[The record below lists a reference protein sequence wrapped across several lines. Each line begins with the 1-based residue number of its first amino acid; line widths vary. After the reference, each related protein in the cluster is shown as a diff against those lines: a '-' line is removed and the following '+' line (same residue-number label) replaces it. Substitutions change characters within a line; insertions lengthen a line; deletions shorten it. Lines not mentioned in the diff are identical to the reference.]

1 MYPLP
6 EQPEP
11 KTATLR
17 PLPNVDATGPIPLS
31 APLPDML
38 SAPLPAEPL
47 TTRPLTTG
55 PLATG
60 PLATGPL
67 TTAPPG
73 TGPMTTGPMTT
84 GPLTTGP
91 LAAPLADE
99 LLPTVPGTRPGA
111 PGPAYPDPDPVS
123 WAPDVD
129 QQRSRIRVD
138 MEELRSRAQSASSWL
153 ESSRHYTRLINR
165 EGVVPLSARMAPGD
179 LAFLAE
185 AREQILQ
192 FTELAG
198 RLIDLHQPLDAGGIT
213 TDPSSPIRRCRS
225 CMWRWPCPT
234 FGILAE
240 VVDRPP
246 PA

>member
-17 PLPNVDATGPIPLS
+17 PLPNVDAAGPIPLS

-47 TTRPLTTG
+47 TT
-55 PLATG
+55 
-60 PLATGPL
+60 
-67 TTAPPG
+67 
-73 TGPMTTGPMTT
+73 

-91 LAAPLADE
+91 LSTGPLSTGPLASAPPPAMEQLPPAPLAAPLVEDM
-99 LLPTVPGTRPGA
+99 LPTVPGTRPGV

-123 WAPDVD
+123 WVPDVD
-129 QQRSRIRVD
+129 QQRTRIRGD
-138 MEELRSRAQSASSWL
+138 MEGLRSRAQAASSWL
-153 ESSRHYTRLINR
+153 ESSRHYSRLINR
-165 EGVVPLSARMAPGD
+165 EGVVPLNARMAPGD

-234 FGILAE
+234 FSILAE

-246 PA
+246 SG

>member
-17 PLPNVDATGPIPLS
+17 PLPNLDAAGPIPLS

-38 SAPLPAEPL
+38 SAPLPAV
-47 TTRPLTTG
+47 PLTTG
-55 PLATG
+55 PPTAG
-60 PLATGPL
+60 PLS
-67 TTAPPG
+67 
-73 TGPMTTGPMTT
+73 
-84 GPLTTGP
+84 
-91 LAAPLADE
+91 APLAEDM
-99 LLPTVPGTRPGA
+99 LPTVPGARPGA
-111 PGPAYPDPDPVS
+111 PGPAYPDQAGGAVS

-129 QQRSRIRVD
+129 QQRARIRAE
-138 MEELRSRAQSASSWL
+138 MEGLRSRAELASSWL
-153 ESSRHYTRLINR
+153 ESSRHYSRLINR
-165 EGVVPLSARMAPGD
+165 EGVVPVNARMTPGD

-185 AREQILQ
+185 AREQLLQ

-234 FGILAE
+234 FSILAE

-246 PA
+246 SA

>member
-11 KTATLR
+11 KIATLR
-17 PLPNVDATGPIPLS
+17 PLPNVDAADPIPLS

-38 SAPLPAEPL
+38 SAPLP
-47 TTRPLTTG
+47 
-55 PLATG
+55 
-60 PLATGPL
+60 
-67 TTAPPG
+67 TAPPAS
-73 TGPMTTGPMTT
+73 

-91 LAAPLADE
+91 LSAPLAEDM
-99 LLPTVPGTRPGA
+99 LPTVPGARVGA
-111 PGPAYPDPDPVS
+111 LGPAYPAPGQVT
-123 WAPDVD
+123 WAPDGD
-129 QQRSRIRVD
+129 QERARIRAD
-138 MEELRSRAQSASSWL
+138 MDGLRSRAESASSWL
-153 ESSRHYTRLINR
+153 ESSRHYSRLINR
-165 EGVVPLSARMAPGD
+165 QGVVPVSARMNAGD

-185 AREQILQ
+185 AREQMLQ

-234 FGILAE
+234 FSILAE

-246 PA
+246 SA

>member
-17 PLPNVDATGPIPLS
+17 PLPNVDAAGPIPLS

-38 SAPLPAEPL
+38 SAPLPAEP
-47 TTRPLTTG
+47 RPAEPLTS
-55 PLATG
+55 
-60 PLATGPL
+60 GPL
-67 TTAPPG
+67 TTTPPLAA
-73 TGPMTTGPMTT
+73 
-84 GPLTTGP
+84 GPLT
-91 LAAPLADE
+91 APLAEDM
-99 LLPTVPGTRPGA
+99 LPTVSGTRPGA
-111 PGPAYPDPDPVS
+111 AGPAYPDSGPVS

-129 QQRSRIRVD
+129 QQRTRIRD
-138 MEELRSRAQSASSWL
+138 DLEGLRSRAEATSSWL
-153 ESSRHYTRLINR
+153 ESSRHYSRLINR
-165 EGVVPLSARMAPGD
+165 EGVVPLNARMTPGD

-234 FGILAE
+234 FSILAE

-246 PA
+246 SA

>member
-11 KTATLR
+11 KIATLR

-38 SAPLPAEPL
+38 AAPLPAEPL
-47 TTRPLTTG
+47 TTG
-55 PLATG
+55 PQTR
-60 PLATGPL
+60 
-67 TTAPPG
+67 
-73 TGPMTTGPMTT
+73 
-84 GPLTTGP
+84 GP
-91 LAAPLADE
+91 LAAPLAEDM
-99 LLPTVPGTRPGA
+99 LPTVPGARPGA
-111 PGPAYPDPDPVS
+111 PGPSYPDPGPAS

-129 QQRSRIRVD
+129 QQRARIRGE
-138 MEELRSRAQSASSWL
+138 MEELRSRAQAASSWL
-153 ESSRHYTRLINR
+153 ESSRHYSRLINR
-165 EGVVPLSARMAPGD
+165 EGVVPVNARMTPSD

-185 AREQILQ
+185 AREQMLQ

-213 TDPSSPIRRCRS
+213 SDPSSPIRRCRS

-234 FGILAE
+234 FSILAE

-246 PA
+246 SA